1 MTLEERI
8 YSEEYEDLIVRSFY
22 LDPFRNP
29 SPEIS
34 GNFYELNAQFSALF
48 LHQSLLQENQFGDV
62 PYNSVPRLYT
72 PLSTVSLEN
81 SGILQVQTQL
91 ALQLTGNGVV
101 IGFVDTGIDYTHPAF
116 RNSDGTTRIISIWD
130 QTDRKGKKP
139 SLFPYGTE
147 YTENEINEALLLEN
161 PYEKVP
167 VNDPEGHGTF
177 IAGVASGSADEP
189 QGFTGAAPDAG
200 IIVVKLK
207 PAKQYLRD
215 FFYVS
220 RNATAFQ
227 ENDILSGIRYLTET
241 ADRMKKPLVIC
252 IALGSNQGSRTASLP
267 LPVTLERLGQIQG
280 ITPVL
285 AAGNEAG
292 RFHHCSGSVTS
303 LDSPSNVEILVPK
316 GSPGFTMELWGQAPQ
331 LFSVG
336 FRSPA
341 GETIPRIPVSLSAE
355 SRIPFILEQTV
366 IHLKYDIVTVSGQQ
380 LIIIRFENPTDGIWN
395 LQIYGSQEIRRE
407 YNIWLPVTGFSDPD
421 ITFLTPDPYTT
432 LTNPSSP
439 DSIIT
444 TGAYQ
449 ASTQSLYVHSG
460 RGYTADN
467 DIKPDFVSPG
477 VNVTGPGPSGT
488 YLERTGTS
496 AAAALASGAAALLIQ
511 WGLQQTPPV
520 YFTTRELKLYLIRG
534 ARRES
539 DLSYPNKEWGYGI
552 LDLYNTF
559 LSMMTT

>member
-81 SGILQVQTQL
+81 SGILQVQTQP

-496 AAAALASGAAALLIQ
+496 AASALASGAAALLIQ

-539 DLSYPNKEWGYGI
+539 DLSYPNREWGYGI
-552 LDLYNTF
+552 LDLYNAF

>member
-81 SGILQVQTQL
+81 SGILQVQTQP

-539 DLSYPNKEWGYGI
+539 DLSYPNREWGYGI

>member
-81 SGILQVQTQL
+81 SGILQVQTQP

-407 YNIWLPVTGFSDPD
+407 YNIWLPITGFSDPD

-539 DLSYPNKEWGYGI
+539 DLSYPNREWGYGI

>member
-81 SGILQVQTQL
+81 SGILQVQTQP

-116 RNSDGTTRIISIWD
+116 RNSNGTTRIISIWD

-539 DLSYPNKEWGYGI
+539 DLSYPNREWGYGI